1 MNREAWCAAIHGV
14 AKSWTRLS
22 HWSELKWTELNGWLA
37 QFQLLF
43 SQWRWGWGWTRQP
56 PNHTVGS
63 TSSRPASSGAFW
75 KSPHEQT
82 QCVGKGL
89 AENNEALLPLCHS
102 VYPVTLELF
111 PFGAVRPNGG
121 FPGGTSD
128 NSPVSAGDIRDVGSI
143 PGSRRF
149 PWRRASQPTPVF
161 LPRASQGQSVWQ
173 ATIHRFAK
181 SRTQLKQL
189 AGVHGQQIVEERL
202 SHCFGNCKNFRSSV
216 PGRPNMYLLL

>member
-1 MNREAWCAAIHGV
+1 MYCTEIKKNKSSYEIIEVNYEKVNDEDLIHTMMTIVNILYTGN
-14 AKSWTRLS
+14 L
-22 HWSELKWTELNGWLA
+22 
-37 QFQLLF
+37 
-43 SQWRWGWGWTRQP
+43 
-56 PNHTVGS
+56 
-63 TSSRPASSGAFW
+63 
-75 KSPHEQT
+75 
-82 QCVGKGL
+82 
-89 AENNEALLPLCHS
+89 
-102 VYPVTLELF
+102 
-111 PFGAVRPNGG
+111 G
-121 FPGGTSD
+121 FLGGTSD
-128 NSPVSAGDIRDVGSI
+128 NSPVSAGDRRDVGSI